1 MKSRDIFDM
10 AKIKFNIERCKG
22 CGLCVIAC
30 PRDNIRMSAEL
41 NKGGHKYA
49 EIIDEAN
56 CNGCGMCFRMC
67 PDIVIEISNPKS
79 SKEKVKIDSNR

>member
-1 MKSRDIFDM
+1 
-10 AKIKFNIERCKG
+10 
-22 CGLCVIAC
+22 
-30 PRDNIRMSAEL
+30 MSVEL

-67 PDIVIEISNPKS
+67 PDIVIEISNPKT
-79 SKEKVKIDSNR
+79 SKETAKNTSGK